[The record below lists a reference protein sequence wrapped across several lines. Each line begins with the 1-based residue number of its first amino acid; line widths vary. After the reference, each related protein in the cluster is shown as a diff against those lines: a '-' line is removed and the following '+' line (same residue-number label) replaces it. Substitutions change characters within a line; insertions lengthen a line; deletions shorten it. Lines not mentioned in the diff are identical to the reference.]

1 MSEETPNPE
10 GGEVQET
17 FPPLPKRPKAKHKH
31 AHHGGAWKVA
41 YADFITTMMA
51 LFLLLWLISTSD
63 QASRAMMSLY
73 FRDPGIFDNPQGANA
88 VPGSGA
94 AVKTKPAPILE
105 VSGSGGGGQRNIEN
119 TINMEQMS
127 RALQKSAAKTG
138 SQRGVERQV
147 NMLPSRD
154 GFQLQLSDSE
164 DFPAFEP
171 GSAVLTKDAEQMVAA
186 ISEVMAALTN
196 FSITL
201 SGYTDAKPNGNLKY
215 DNRELSADRAQ
226 RVMQLMVANGVPPER
241 FREVAGYGSLYPV
254 DLQDPFAPRNRRVVI
269 TLKNMR
275 DSGRATKLPGQ
286 SGAAPR
292 APGTPPTASGAS
304 AGAPGAPAAAPQA
317 AAPPAAP
324 ASEAAPPT
332 EGAPAV
338 AP

>member
-127 RALQKSAAKTG
+127 RALQKSAAKT
-138 SQRGVERQV
+138 SSRRGVERQV
-147 NMLPSRD
+147 DMLPSRD
-154 GFQLQLSDSE
+154 GFQLQLSDSD
-164 DFPAFEP
+164 DFPVFEP
-171 GSAVLTKDAEQMVAA
+171 GSAVLTKDAELMVGAM
-186 ISEVMAALTN
+186 SEVIAALTN

-254 DLQDPFAPRNRRVVI
+254 DLQDPFAARNRRVVI

-275 DSGRATKLPGQ
+275 DTGRATKLPRQ
-286 SGAAPR
+286 SGAAQR
-292 APGTPPTASGAS
+292 PGG
-304 AGAPGAPAAAPQA
+304 AGAAPSPSIGAAGGGEAAGAASEAPAPAGE
-317 AAPPAAP
+317 AAP
-324 ASEAAPPT
+324 APAGEAAP
-332 EGAPAV
+332 AP
-338 AP
+338 